1 MGILILFLCFITT
14 VATGQ
19 NMIIPRPPRPIPPLP
34 PIVIKLPVIDNILP
48 VQVTDVEI
56 EANVD
61 GVLTETKVSMT
72 LHNPNG
78 RILEG
83 ELNFPLPAGATVAGY
98 ALDVNGKMVDGVIV
112 EKEKARAVFDE
123 VVRQG
128 VDPGLAEQVGGNM
141 FRTKVYPI
149 NANGDRRVSV
159 RYVATTL
166 SVNENGARA
175 SYYVQPLNFPDKLH
189 SFKLKL
195 NVAAAI
201 QPPKV
206 VAGSLSNL
214 EFKKWKTVYTANTE
228 LKDIAL
234 TEDLYVAVMTR
245 PDEAFLHQKASDG
258 SGYFAYSYTMEPA
271 SLKNSLQRSQEPV
284 ILWDA
289 SMSREKSDHAPEIAF
304 IKAAF
309 GQAKKLTLV
318 TFRNAPEAPVVFGS
332 ANELAKALEAV
343 IYDGATNL
351 AAAIAAIPEKSE
363 AYLFSDGL
371 DNYSVEA
378 ASSKAA
384 RFCAFTSDKQLNASA
399 LRALVGNGL
408 FMDLRSVSTEDAVRL
423 LDIPRPFLASSTCD
437 GGKLPEVAWQFDG
450 DRLSVAGRLPI
461 GGKKL
466 AFEFSIAGAA
476 VKREV
481 AVTEE
486 NGLEEGTLLR
496 TNYGQLKIAELLA
509 ADAPAQEVTAA
520 GKLYGLVTPGTS
532 LLVLD
537 NLSQYL
543 RYNIRPPESLPEM
556 RAQYDAQHKEDKN
569 SQWSESFKLQE
580 KPAASVLNLWKS
592 LKAWYDKEYPKVAK
606 VSGQTRGEEDGAV
619 AEGRGNGGGVFRN
632 LFRRNA
638 PSAANARAVE
648 ADGMVAEEAPALAAP
663 APMGAARAPGA
674 MAEPALAKS
683 ASADGSASGGVKMVL
698 QAWNPKTP
706 YIDALK
712 GAGKGAYQEYLKQR
726 VDFGASAGFYMD
738 CADFFEKAG
747 DKKMGLRILSNL
759 AEMDLE
765 NKQVLRILGYKLRF
779 WGELEAAAAVFK
791 AVLKLAPEEPQS
803 YRDLA
808 LVLDD
813 LERFQE
819 AVDMMMNLVKFK
831 FDGRFPEIEVIALTE
846 INRMLL
852 RAERKGIAIKNVDK
866 EFIKPIQTDIRVVIN
881 WDTDMSDMD
890 LWVTDVFGEKCFY
903 SHRFTTTGGR
913 NSCDFT
919 QGYGPEEFMIR
930 NAVKGKYH
938 VQTDYYGTHSQKVLG
953 AVTLYA
959 EVYTNYAREDESR
972 QFLAYRLDSRKQVI
986 DVATIESDGIHKPG
1000 HHDQPFQYQVKKGDT
1015 LASIAKH
1022 FYGDESYVD
1031 DIVAA
1036 NPGMKKDA
1044 PLKIGTII
1052 TLPATRKSA
1061 ISN

>member
-1 MGILILFLCFITT
+1 MKISTCRMDNFKGVSKMHIFILLLCFIGA
-14 VATGQ
+14 VASAQ
-19 NMIIPRPPRPIPPLP
+19 NMIPRPPHPPIPPLP
-34 PIVIKLPVIDNILP
+34 PIVVKVPVIDNIMP

-61 GVLTETKVSMT
+61 GVLTETTVTMT

-98 ALDVNGKMVDGVIV
+98 ALDINGKMVDGVIV

-128 VDPGLAEQVGGNM
+128 VDPGMAEQVGGNM

-149 NANGDRRVSV
+149 NANGDRHVRV

-166 SVNENGARA
+166 SVTENGSRS
-175 SYYVQPLNFPDKLH
+175 SYYVQPLNFPDKLA

-206 VAGSLSNL
+206 VSGSLGNL
-214 EFKKWKTVYTANTE
+214 EFQKWKTVYTANTE

-245 PDEAFLHQKASDG
+245 PDESFLHQGASDG
-258 SGYFAYSYTMEPA
+258 SDYFAYNYTVDTA
-271 SLKNSLQRSQEPV
+271 SLKKSLPRSQEPV

-289 SMSREKSDHAPEIAF
+289 SMSREKSDHALEIAF

-309 GQAKKLTLV
+309 GQAGKLTLIA
-318 TFRNAPEAPVVFGS
+318 FRNTPEAPVVFAS
-332 ANELAKALEAV
+332 ADELTKALEGI

-351 AAAIAAIPEKSE
+351 AAAVAAIPEKAE

-371 DNYSVEA
+371 DNFSMEA
-378 ASSKAA
+378 ASAKAA
-384 RFCAFTSDKQLNASA
+384 RFCAFTADKQLNASA
-399 LRALVGNGL
+399 LKALVGNGL
-408 FMDLRSVSTEDAVRL
+408 FMDLRGISTEDAVKL
-423 LDIPRPFLASSTCD
+423 LDMPRPFLASATCD
-437 GGKLPEVAWQFDG
+437 GKKLAEVAWQFDG
-450 DRLSVAGRLPI
+450 DRLAVAGKLPE
-461 GGKKL
+461 GAKKL
-466 AFEFSIAGAA
+466 AFELSIAGTIVRRELA
-476 VKREV
+476 V
-481 AVTEE
+481 AEE
-486 NGLEEGTLLR
+486 NGLEAGTLLR
-496 TNYGQLKIAELLA
+496 TNYGQLRIAELLA
-509 ADAPAQEVTAA
+509 TGAPSQDVTAA

-537 NLSQYL
+537 NISQYL

-569 SQWSESFKLQE
+569 SQWGESFKLQE
-580 KPAASVLNLWKS
+580 NDIKSVLNMWKS
-592 LKAWYDKEYPKVAK
+592 LNAWYDKEYPKVANTSGQAK
-606 VSGQTRGEEDGAV
+606 AESASGGRSGILGFISNGVARSRVSGAVADAEDGAAV
-619 AEGRGNGGGVFRN
+619 NPSAPAAAREMSKSAPDGNG
-632 LFRRNA
+632 
-638 PSAANARAVE
+638 
-648 ADGMVAEEAPALAAP
+648 
-663 APMGAARAPGA
+663 
-674 MAEPALAKS
+674 
-683 ASADGSASGGVKMVL
+683 SGGVKMVL
-698 QAWNPKTP
+698 QAWDPRTP

-712 GAGKGAYQEYLKQR
+712 NAKKNAYQVYLAQR
-726 VDFGASAGFYMD
+726 KDYGASAGFYMD

-747 DKKMGLRILSNL
+747 DRKTALRVLSNL
-759 AEMDLE
+759 AEMELE

-779 WGELEAAAAVFK
+779 WGELEASAAVFK

-819 AVDMMMNLVKFK
+819 AVDMMLNVVKHR
-831 FDGRFPEIEVIALTE
+831 FDGRFHEMELIALTE
-846 INRMLL
+846 INRMIL
-852 RAERKGIAIKNVDK
+852 RAERKGIVIKNVDK
-866 EFIKPIQTDIRVVIN
+866 QFIKPIQTDIRVVIN

-890 LWVTDVFGEKCFY
+890 LWVTDNFGEKCFY
-903 SHRFTTTGGR
+903 SHRFTSTGGR
-913 NSCDFT
+913 NSWDFT

-930 NAVKGKYH
+930 NAAKGKYK
-938 VQTDYYGTHSQKVLG
+938 VQTDYYGTHTQKVLG
-953 AVTLYA
+953 PVTLYA
-959 EVYTNYAREDESR
+959 EVYTNYGRPDESR

-986 DVATIESDGIHKPG
+986 DVATIDHDGISKPG
-1000 HHDQPFQYQVKKGDT
+1000 RYDKPFMYQVKKGDT
-1015 LASIAKH
+1015 LKSIATH
-1022 FYGDESYVD
+1022 FYGDESYVE

-1036 NPGMKKDA
+1036 NPGMTIGMKMGAK
-1044 PLKIGTII
+1044 LKIGTII
-1052 TLPATRKSA
+1052 TLPATRKEK
-1061 ISN
+1061 

>member
-1 MGILILFLCFITT
+1 MSYLILLLCFIS
-14 VATGQ
+14 AIASAQ
-19 NMIIPRPPRPIPPLP
+19 NIIPRPPHPIPPLP
-34 PIVIKLPVIDNILP
+34 PIVIKLPVIDNIQP

-61 GVLTETKVSMT
+61 GVLTETKVTMT

-78 RILEG
+78 RVLEG
-83 ELNFPLPAGATVAGY
+83 ELNFPLPTGATVAGY
-98 ALDVNGKMVDGVIV
+98 ALDINGKMVDGVIV

-166 SVNENGARA
+166 SVNEGGTRA
-175 SYYVQPLNFPDKLH
+175 SYYVQPLNFPDKLG

-214 EFKKWKTVYTANTE
+214 EFQKWKTVYTANTE

-245 PDEAFLHQKASDG
+245 PDESFLHQKASDG
-258 SGYFAYSYTMEPA
+258 DDYFAYSYTVEPA
-271 SLKNSLQRSQEPV
+271 SLKNSLPRSQEPV

-289 SMSREKSDHAPEIAF
+289 SMSREKSDHAPELAF

-309 GQAKKLTLV
+309 GQAKKLTLI
-318 TFRNAPEAPVVFGS
+318 TFRNAPEAPVVFAS
-332 ANELAKALEAV
+332 AAELTKALEAV

-351 AAAIAAIPEKSE
+351 AAAVAAIPEKSE

-371 DNYSVEA
+371 DNFSMEA
-378 ASSKAA
+378 ATAKAA

-399 LRALVGNGL
+399 LKALVGNGL
-408 FMDLRSVSTEDAVRL
+408 FLDLRSLSTEDAVKL
-423 LDIPRPFLASSTCD
+423 LDIPRPFLASAICD
-437 GGKLPEVAWQFDG
+437 GAKLSEVAWQFDG
-450 DRLSVAGRLPI
+450 DRLSVAGKLPA

-466 AFEFSIAGAA
+466 AFELSIAGTA
-476 VKREV
+476 VRREV
-481 AVTEE
+481 AVSDE
-486 NGLEEGTLLR
+486 NGLEAGTLLR

-509 ADAPAQEVTAA
+509 SDAPSQDVTAA

-556 RAQYDAQHKEDKN
+556 RAQYDAQHKEAKN
-569 SQWSESFKLQE
+569 SQWGESFKLQE
-580 KPAASVLNLWKS
+580 KPIDTVLNLWKN

-606 VSGQTRGEEDGAV
+606 ISKGEPEVEGA
-619 AEGRGNGGGVFRN
+619 AGGRGGVLRN
-632 LFRRNA
+632 LFRRN
-638 PSAANARAVE
+638 NAESRAVAE
-648 ADGMVAEEAPALAAP
+648 DGAP
-663 APMGAARAPGA
+663 APLPLYAPAGAAMEPNAAPQ
-674 MAEPALAKS
+674 LAKE
-683 ASADGSASGGVKMVL
+683 APEGGASGGVKTVL

-712 GAGKGAYQEYLKQR
+712 KAGKSAYQTYLGQR
-726 VDFGASAGFYMD
+726 KDYGASAGFYMD

-747 DKKMGLRILSNL
+747 DRKIALRVLSNL

-779 WGELEAAAAVFK
+779 WGELEPSVAVFK

-819 AVDMMMNLVKFK
+819 AVDMMLHLVKYS
-831 FDGRFPEIEVIALTE
+831 FDGRFREIEVIALTE
-846 INRMLL
+846 INRMIV

-866 EFIKPIQTDIRVVIN
+866 QFIKPIQTDIRIVIN

-890 LWVTDVFGEKCFY
+890 LGVTDNFGEKCFY
-903 SHRFTTTGGR
+903 SHRFTSTGGR

-930 NAVKGKYH
+930 NAVKGKYK
-938 VQTDYYGTHSQKVLG
+938 VQTDYYGTSTQKVLG

-959 EVYTNYAREDESR
+959 EVYTNYGRANESR

-986 DVATIESDGIHKPG
+986 DVATIDHDGVSKPG
-1000 HHDQPFQYQVKKGDT
+1000 QYDQPFQYQVKKGDT
-1015 LASIAKH
+1015 LASLAKQ

-1036 NPGMKKDA
+1036 NPGMKKDGK
-1044 PLKIGTII
+1044 LKIGAII
-1052 TLPATRKSA
+1052 TLPATRK
-1061 ISN
+1061 